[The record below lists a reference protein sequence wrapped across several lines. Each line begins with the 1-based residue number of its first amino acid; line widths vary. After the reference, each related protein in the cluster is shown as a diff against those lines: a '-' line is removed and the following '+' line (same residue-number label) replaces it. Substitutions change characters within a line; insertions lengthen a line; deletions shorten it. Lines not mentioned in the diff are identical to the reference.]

1 MAVANPDK
9 VQALER
15 TLGAPKTMNMLKS
28 VLQGR
33 VPVETYLRLAVQS
46 AQRNPTLLAAEP
58 ASIVNGLLIGAS
70 LGLDFADGKGHAYL
84 VPFKNNQ
91 TQKLEATF
99 ICGYQGYIELATRSG
114 RVSNIIARAV
124 YDGDE
129 FDYNLATNEVTTH
142 KISGAHDDPAD
153 ITHVY
158 CVATFPDSKTLI
170 EVMTREQVESIR
182 KRSRAR
188 GGPWTTDY
196 EMMARKTVVRRLSH
210 YLPKTDELAKAVIL
224 EDRAEQGD
232 MDVSDLLPGAAA
244 AGGSPIDVARDVLGD
259 NNQSASDE
267 PPNPGPNPSFT
278 GKKEPSQPA
287 QPAASAKARAK
298 PMPAAKKQM
307 ADPAMVKGI
316 LDGAKNEA
324 GLMEVLGQWEGRL
337 AKKDFDGVAKYAG
350 NLIGDGKVPV
360 E

>member
-1 MAVANPDK
+1 MAIANPDK
-9 VQALER
+9 VQALEKV
-15 TLGAPKTMNMLKS
+15 LGAPRIMGMLSS

-58 ASIVNGLLIGAS
+58 SSIVNGLLIGAS

-84 VPFKNNQ
+84 VPFKNSSTN
-91 TQKLEATF
+91 KMEATF

-129 FDYNLATNEVTTH
+129 FDYNLATNEVITH
-142 KISGAHDDPAD
+142 KIKGAHDNPAD

-170 EVMTREQVESIR
+170 EVMTREQVEAIR
-182 KRSRAR
+182 QRSRAR
-188 GGPWTTDY
+188 GGPWQTDY

-210 YLPKTDELAKAVIL
+210 YLPKTDELARAMVI

-232 MDVSDLLPGAAA
+232 MDVSDLLPDPNEKELPAA
-244 AGGSPIDVARDVLGD
+244 SIKS
-259 NNQSASDE
+259 QSASSTE
-267 PPNPGPNPSFT
+267 TEGNKTTKTNSSSQAPQGAQSASPA
-278 GKKEPSQPA
+278 KETK
-287 QPAASAKARAK
+287 AKAK
-298 PMPAAKKQM
+298 AKKQM
-307 ADPAMVKGI
+307 ADPDMVRAF
-316 LDGAKNEA
+316 LDGCKTQAEIMAAYDQWKARLTEKEA
-324 GLMEVLGQWEGRL
+324 EEV
-337 AKKDFDGVAKYAG
+337 VKYAG
-350 NLIGDGKVPV
+350 QLVGNKNLPV